1 MSVALNPEARTF
13 LEKQQKMI
21 TFLTGREHTVMHKP
35 IHSLLSVP
43 RQSESPGAQSGL
55 PWQELAK

>member
-21 TFLTGREHTVMHKP
+21 TFLTGTEHTV
-35 IHSLLSVP
+35 HSLLSVP

-55 PWQELAK
+55 PWHELAK